1 MDLVDSLPSA
11 VVPSNDS
18 REERTVLR
26 LRREDVESFRGDDGV
41 RALNE
46 EDVSPL
52 SRVGVALGDGR
63 AKLRLRRDVSLMGDD
78 EGVMEDTW

>member
-1 MDLVDSLPSA
+1 VGDNGVA
-11 VVPSNDS
+11 AVPSDDS

-26 LRREDVESFRGDDGV
+26 LRREDVESFRGDGGV

-46 EDVSPL
+46 ENASPW
-52 SRVGVALGDGR
+52 SCVGVDLGDGR

-78 EGVMEDTW
+78 KGVVDTR